1 MIYLEDESKHKK
13 HKQTHENQQKC
24 SKTFNEEYVTQQGY
38 HLNLKERSRILQKIK
53 AAKFHCHATSLKKK
67 KKTFITRKEKVT
79 SRNTKF

>member
-38 HLNLKERSRILQKIK
+38 HLNLKERSRILQ
-53 AAKFHCHATSLKKK
+53 
-67 KKTFITRKEKVT
+67 
-79 SRNTKF
+79 